1 MKSKAFKD
9 KIVYKTD
16 SPSFLLWQLNA
27 LWLQEKVKAFQKV
40 DNISSLQY
48 TIMVNIHWF
57 MSNNVE
63 VTQVS
68 LAEHLNMAPMNISQA
83 LKILERRKLII
94 RRESLLDSRAKLVS
108 LTEVGISIVKKAIEK
123 VEETEKI
130 FFGKLQK
137 DLDKFTEDM
146 RTLIALYK

>member
-9 KIVYKTD
+9 KIIYKTD
-16 SPSFLLWQLNA
+16 SPSFLLWQLNT

-48 TIMVNIHWF
+48 TIMVNIHWL
-57 MSNNVE
+57 MSNNVD